1 MLFVVVIES
10 HTGKADTGGD
20 KRQKAVNGITCTQ
33 PQGTLQVVTDI
44 EAVKS
49 TGTLVSVSLGA
60 TGGRIAKVGLTTY
73 HPIVLELIKVAK
85 LETGVDIG
93 GVEILVVSTRG

>member
-1 MLFVVVIES
+1 MFFVVIIKP
-10 HTGKADTGGD
+10 HTGKADAGGD
-20 KRQKAVNGITCTQ
+20 KRQEAVNGITCPQ
-33 PQGTLQVVTDI
+33 PQGTVQVVTDI

-49 TGTLVSVSLGA
+49 TGTLVSVSVGVA
-60 TGGRIAKVGLTTY
+60 GGRIAKVGLTAY